1 MDTDLGSVKVRR
13 MERSSL
19 PEDADGLRTMLL
31 EVAALKERL
40 EAELAGQQLELESL
54 REQIRL
60 LLHKRFGPSSERLSG
75 DQLQL
80 FNEAEDLVDKEE
92 AAGAEAT
99 IRVQA
104 HTRVRKGRQPL
115 PATLPR
121 VEVLHDLSAE
131 EKICPVD
138 GCELKRIG
146 EETSEQLSVI
156 PARMQVLRHVRP
168 KYACP
173 RCQEGVKIAPP
184 PPQVIPKSMASA
196 GLLAYIAIS
205 KYADA
210 LPLYRQSRIFE
221 RWGVDL
227 SRTTMANWMVQT
239 GTALQPIIN
248 LLRDELL
255 EESFIQCDET
265 RCQVLK
271 EPGRPA
277 QRQSYIWAQRG
288 GPPGMPVILFEY
300 DSSRGGE
307 VPQRL
312 FEGFSGYLQT
322 DGYDGYNP
330 VCQDN
335 PKIIRVGCWAHSRR
349 RFDEAVKAQIKS
361 KGGEGPGKLSLA
373 HQGLGFIRKLYK
385 IEKEIRGQTAP
396 ERKEARE
403 VQARPILAA
412 LREWL
417 KGSCDQVPPKSLTGR
432 ALGYLHDQ
440 WDNLT
445 RYLEDGRLEIDNNR
459 IENSIRPFVVGRK
472 NWLFSDTV
480 KGAEASA
487 NIYSVIETAK
497 ANGLDPYRYF
507 LHLLTELPKAQRV
520 EDFEKLLPTRC
531 TEVEIRETIGRDPAF
546 R

>member
-1 MDTDLGSVKVRR
+1 
-13 MERSSL
+13 MELSTL
-19 PEDADGLRTMLL
+19 PDDAEDLRTMLL
-31 EVAALKERL
+31 EVSAIKETL
-40 EAELAGQQLELESL
+40 EAELAGQRLELENL

-60 LLHKRFGPSSERLSG
+60 LLHKRFGPSSERLSD

-80 FNEAEDLVDKEE
+80 FNEAEDLTDKEE
-92 AAGAEAT
+92 ATAAAAP
-99 IRVQA
+99 IVVQA
-104 HTRVRKGRQPL
+104 HTRVRTGRRPL
-115 PATLPR
+115 PASLPR

-131 EKICPVD
+131 EKICPLD

-146 EETSEQLSVI
+146 EETSEQLLVI
-156 PARMQVLRHVRP
+156 PAKMQVLHHVRP

-210 LPLYRQSRIFE
+210 LPLYRQEKIFE
-221 RWGVDL
+221 RWGVVL

-239 GTALQPIIN
+239 GTALQPIVN
-248 LLRDELL
+248 LLRDDLL
-255 EESFIQCDET
+255 DDPYIQCDET

-288 GPPGMPVILFEY
+288 GAPGRPVILFDY

-322 DGYDGYNP
+322 DGYDGYNA
-330 VCQDN
+330 VCKNN
-335 PKIIRVGCWAHSRR
+335 PKIIRVGCLAHARR
-349 RFDEAVKAQIKS
+349 RFAEAVKAQIKS
-361 KGGEGPGKLSLA
+361 KGGAGPSKLSLA
-373 HQGLGFIRKLYK
+373 HQGLGFIKELYK
-385 IEKEIRGQTAP
+385 IEKEIRGQSAP
-396 ERKEARE
+396 ERKAARE
-403 VQARPILAA
+403 AQARPILDKI
-412 LREWL
+412 ETWL
-417 KGSCDQVPPKSLTGR
+417 QGARDQAPPKSLTGR

-440 WDNLT
+440 WNNLT

-459 IENSIRPFVVGRK
+459 IENAIRPFVIGRK

-531 TEVEIRETIGRDPAF
+531 TEEEIRETIDRDPAF